1 MQRLTVWIWQAF
13 FIDHFLITIFNDQVA
28 TLAVARV
35 DGVLDWTKIVTR
47 AEIGCGRGEIGRGEE

>member
-13 FIDHFLITIFNDQVA
+13 FFDHFFIDQVA

-35 DGVLDWTKIVTR
+35 DGVLDWTTIVTR
-47 AEIGCGRGEIGRGEE
+47 AEIGCGRGEIG